1 MVCVWMMLRLYI
13 YVCMHTRT
21 LNRQTDRKIHT
32 HTHTHTHIRCVWM
45 MMRETIVRHR
55 SPLKVLVIDC
65 GVRVLVMVVWALEI
79 WLLLLWM
86 V

>member
-1 MVCVWMMLRLYI
+1 MDDVAVIHIWMDVCI
-13 YVCMHTRT
+13 HTRT
-21 LNRQTDRKIHT
+21 HNRQTDRQIDT

-55 SPLKVLVIDC
+55 TPLKVLVIDC
-65 GVRVLVMVVWALEI
+65 GVRVLVMVVWTLEI

>member
-1 MVCVWMMLRLYI
+1 MYA
-13 YVCMHTRT
+13 HTHT
-21 LNRQTDRKIHT
+21 QQTDRQKDTHT

-65 GVRVLVMVVWALEI
+65 GVRVLVMVVWTLEI

>member
-1 MVCVWMMLRLYI
+1 MMI
-13 YVCMHTRT
+13 
-21 LNRQTDRKIHT
+21 
-32 HTHTHTHIRCVWM
+32 
-45 MMRETIVRHR
+45 RETLVRHR

-65 GVRVLVMVVWALEI
+65 GARVLVMVVWALEI